1 MFYKFVKIITWVF
14 FKIYSRLWI
23 EGQDYLPQ
31 NKAFILAANHFST
44 LDSFILMAAVHQEIY
59 TLGKKE
65 LFNNFLLRFLLT
77 MLNGI
82 PVNRTGVCHQTFKT
96 VTKRLHQQKIIAI
109 FPEGYVS
116 KNGTI
121 GFFKHG
127 FAYLSLKAKVPIIPT
142 AIIGSNRVLPYG
154 KKIPRPYQITVKIGK
169 PIYFD
174 SYYDREYDLE
184 IINEVTNIV
193 RNEIIAIYRT

>member
-1 MFYKFVKIITWVF
+1 MFYKFVKILSWSF
-14 FKIYSRLWI
+14 FKIYSRLRI
-23 EGQDYLPQ
+23 EGHNYLPQ
-31 NKAFILAANHFST
+31 NETFILAANHFST
-44 LDSFILMAAVHQEIY
+44 LDPFILMAAVQQEIY

-82 PVNRTGVCHQTFKT
+82 PVNRTGICHQTFKT
-96 VTKRLHQQKIIAI
+96 VTKRLYQQKIVAI

-116 KNGTI
+116 KNGII

-127 FAYLSLKAKVPIIPT
+127 FAYLSLKTKVPIIPV
-142 AIIGSNRVLPYG
+142 AIIGSNHVLPYG
-154 KKIPRPYQITVKIGK
+154 KKFPRPYQITVKIGK
-169 PIYFD
+169 PIYLD

-184 IINEVTNIV
+184 IINKITNIV
-193 RNEIIAIYRT
+193 RNEILAISRA